1 MKKLIAILMTLIV
14 MVSTSTAAFAAKNE
28 SMKDYER
35 VLLGFGFVQDESD
48 DTVWY
53 FDGVENGY
61 QVKAFYDAYY
71 DSGVVYA
78 VDLETGDIY
87 MDSIKWQPSELEF
100 ESIAE
105 FEFIQ

>member
-1 MKKLIAILMTLIV
+1 MKKLIAILMTLVV
-14 MVSTSTAAFAAKNE
+14 MVGASTAAYAAKNE
-28 SMKDYER
+28 PMKDYER
-35 VLLGFGFVQDESD
+35 VLLGIGFVQDEDD

-53 FDGVENGY
+53 YDGKMDGY

-78 VDLETGDIY
+78 VDLETGDIH

-105 FEFIQ
+105 YEFIQ